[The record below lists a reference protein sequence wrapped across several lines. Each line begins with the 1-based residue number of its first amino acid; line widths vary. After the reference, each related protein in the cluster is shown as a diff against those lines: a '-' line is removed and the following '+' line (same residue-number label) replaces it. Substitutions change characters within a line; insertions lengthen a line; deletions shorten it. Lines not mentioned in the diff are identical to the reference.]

1 MNYFREN
8 NRASVLKMVDALLD
22 NDCDQILLTKD
33 CEGVVIFNWNNRN
46 WDGNRFAL
54 IDDEGKEVL
63 N

>member
-1 MNYFREN
+1 MNYLSGD

-22 NDCDQILLTKD
+22 NNCDQILLTKD
-33 CEGVVIFNWNNRN
+33 CEGVVIFNWNNSN
-46 WDGNRFAL
+46 WNGSKFVL

>member
-1 MNYFREN
+1 MNYLCGN

-33 CEGVVIFNWNNRN
+33 CEGVVIFKWINSD
-46 WDGNRFAL
+46 WDGNRFVL
-54 IDDEGKEVL
+54 IDDEGEEVL